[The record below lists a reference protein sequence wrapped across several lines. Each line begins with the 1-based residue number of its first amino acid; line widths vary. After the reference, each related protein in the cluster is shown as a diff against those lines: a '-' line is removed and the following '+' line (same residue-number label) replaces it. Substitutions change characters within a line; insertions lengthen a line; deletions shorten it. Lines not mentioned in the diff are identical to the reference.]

1 MKKIFSYILPMFAAL
16 SFASCSDLSS
26 LENRVDSLESRVEA
40 LEKGVNKI
48 NERVE
53 AVQKLV
59 EGGTVSNVVEKDG
72 VYTITFA
79 DGKTITLNQGS
90 VGVANPP
97 VMTVDGEGYWMV
109 DYGKGPEYV
118 LSGDQKIKAI
128 GTDGVTPIFGVD
140 AESYW
145 TVSYNGGQ
153 SYEQVKDVN
162 GNPVKAVPDGGAVED
177 KWFNSVSNTGTY
189 LNVEL
194 KDGRVCKLPI
204 DVGFSCVIDETAKL
218 VYFAP
223 GETKTFNLKMKSVA
237 SLMVTAPQGWTASVQ
252 SAVLSV
258 TAPLP
263 TKAISADSKT
273 DVCILAF
280 SSNNLSS
287 ISKLRV
293 ALGTM
298 PPVSYPGLYGKYYAG
313 EDVTAGD
320 IVANKTN
327 YPTVNYIT
335 SSSEDK
341 TLKTGVNFVEADAM
355 AEFPAAGV
363 KLPIIVVGNVEGT
376 RAELKTTG
384 QIKLLS
390 TETIADN
397 VVVFKGIKLSTAGI
411 GEGYL
416 LSNTM
421 DNAISNFGFYDC
433 RLDVVGDK
441 NLSYMPVNR
450 PVKAFVMRD
459 CDVKANSTKTPCYI
473 LQMGNFEYEMSK
485 LSFVNNIFWSDMETV
500 TAEKAFALYSGRK
513 VTTTELTVTNNTIVN
528 LYPQKSYAFCQV
540 ADMKGGKISN
550 NLFYFDNY
558 TVAAGDSYTG
568 IVKEEIKA
576 NVDESQYDSFKMNYA
591 IYAVDAVPAKKMK
604 VGQNTNKGQI
614 YNKNEA
620 DAAEMFDFTPGSTNF
635 DIAAGIFKPKDPK
648 FGAKR

>member
-1 MKKIFSYILPMFAAL
+1 M
-16 SFASCSDLSS
+16 
-26 LENRVDSLESRVEA
+26 DSLESRVEA
-40 LEKGVNKI
+40 LENGVNKI

-118 LSGDQKIKAI
+118 LSGNQKIKAI

-177 KWFNSVSNTGTY
+177 KWFNSVSATDGY
-189 LNVEL
+189 LKVEL
-194 KDGRVCKLPI
+194 KDGTVCRLPI
-204 DVGFSCVIDETAKL
+204 DNGFRCVITGADEL

-223 GETKTFNLKMKSVA
+223 GETKTFNLMMAKVA
-237 SLMVTAPQGWTASVQ
+237 SMMVTAPQGWTASVS

-313 EDVTAGD
+313 EDVTVGD
-320 IVANKTN
+320 IVVNKTN

-397 VVVFKGIKLSTAGI
+397 VVIFKGIKLSTAGI

-441 NLSYMPVNR
+441 NLSYMLAARPVNSFEM
-450 PVKAFVMRD
+450 KD
-459 CDVKANSTKTPCYI
+459 CDVLANSSKTNCYI
-473 LQMGNFEYEMSK
+473 LQMQASAYSMQK
-485 LSFVNNIFWSDMETV
+485 LVFTNNVFWSDTENGTV
-500 TAEKAFALYSGRK
+500 GFVLYSDRQATISN
-513 VTTTELTVTNNTIVN
+513 VTINNNTFVN
-528 LYPQKSYAFCQV
+528 VYPPAAYGYGQMKSFSA
-540 ADMKGGKISN
+540 GTISN
-550 NLFYFDNY
+550 NLVYFENY
-558 TVAAGDSYTG
+558 QNRVGEKYSG
-568 IVKEEIKA
+568 FVKEENKLSDDTY
-576 NVDESQYDSFKMNYA
+576 NDSKSNYV
-591 IYAVDAVPAKKMK
+591 IYASTIPEKKLK
-604 VGQNTNKGQI
+604 VGTNANLKPGQI
-614 YNKNEA
+614 FNKTKAE
-620 DAAEMFDFTPGSTNF
+620 AAEMFDFTPGSTNF
-635 DIAAGIFKPKDPK
+635 DIAAGVFKPKDPK

>member
-118 LSGDQKIKAI
+118 LSGNQKIKAI

-177 KWFNSVSNTGTY
+177 KWFNSVSATDGY
-189 LNVEL
+189 LKVEL
-194 KDGRVCKLPI
+194 KDGTVCRLPI
-204 DVGFSCVIDETAKL
+204 DNGFRCVITGADEL

-223 GETKTFNLKMKSVA
+223 GETKTFNLMMAKVA
-237 SLMVTAPQGWTASVQ
+237 SMMVTAPQGWTASVS

-280 SSNNLSS
+280 SSHNLSS

-313 EDVTAGD
+313 EDVTVGD
-320 IVANKTN
+320 IVVNKTN

-341 TLKTGVNFVEADAM
+341 TLKTGVNFVGADAM

-390 TETIADN
+390 TENVVDN
-397 VVVFKGIKLSTAGI
+397 IVVFKGIKLSTAGI
-411 GEGYL
+411 SEGYL
-416 LSNTM
+416 LSNTL

-433 RLDVVGDK
+433 RLDVVEDK
-441 NLSYMPVNR
+441 ILSYMLAARPVNSFEM
-450 PVKAFVMRD
+450 KD
-459 CDVKANSTKTPCYI
+459 CDVLANSSKTNCYI
-473 LQMGNFEYEMSK
+473 LQMQASDYSMQK
-485 LSFVNNIFWSDMETV
+485 LVFTNNVFWSDTENG
-500 TAEKAFALYSGRK
+500 TAGFVLYSDRQATISN
-513 VTTTELTVTNNTIVN
+513 VTINNNTFVN
-528 LYPQKSYAFCQV
+528 VYPPAAYGYGQMKSFSA
-540 ADMKGGKISN
+540 GTISN
-550 NLFYFDNY
+550 NLVYFEDYENRVGKKY
-558 TVAAGDSYTG
+558 SG
-568 IVKEEIKA
+568 IVKEENKLSDDTY
-576 NVDESQYDSFKMNYA
+576 NDSKSNYV
-591 IYAVDAVPAKKMK
+591 IYASTIPEKKLK
-604 VGQNTNKGQI
+604 VGTNANLKPGQI
-614 YNKNEA
+614 FNKTKA
-620 DAAEMFDFTPGSTNF
+620 DPDVAEIFDFTEGSTNF
-635 DIAAGIFKPKDPK
+635 DIAAGIFKPKKPE

>member
-1 MKKIFSYILPMFAAL
+1 MKKIFSYILPVFAAL

-118 LSGDQKIKAI
+118 LSGNQKIKAI

-204 DVGFSCVIDETAKL
+204 DNGFRCVITGADEL

-223 GETKTFNLKMKSVA
+223 GETKTFNLMMAKVA
-237 SLMVTAPQGWTASVQ
+237 SMMVTAPQGWTASVS

-313 EDVTAGD
+313 EDVTVGD
-320 IVANKTN
+320 IVVNKTN

-376 RAELKTTG
+376 RAELKTAG

-397 VVVFKGIKLSTAGI
+397 VVIFKGIKLSTAGI
-411 GEGYL
+411 SEGYL
-416 LSNTM
+416 LSNTI
-421 DNAISNFGFYDC
+421 DNAINNLEFYDC

-441 NLSYMPVNR
+441 NLSYMLAARPVNSFEM
-450 PVKAFVMRD
+450 KD
-459 CDVKANSTKTPCYI
+459 CDVLANSSKTNCYI
-473 LQMGNFEYEMSK
+473 LQMQASAYSMQK
-485 LSFVNNIFWSDMETV
+485 LVFTNNIFWSDTENG
-500 TAEKAFALYSGRK
+500 TAGFVLYSDRQATISN
-513 VTTTELTVTNNTIVN
+513 VTINNNTFVN
-528 LYPQKSYAFCQV
+528 VYPPAAYGYGQMKSFSA
-540 ADMKGGKISN
+540 GTISN
-550 NLFYFDNY
+550 NLVYFENY
-558 TVAAGDSYTG
+558 KNRVGDKYSG
-568 IVKEEIKA
+568 IVKEEIKLSDDTY
-576 NVDESQYDSFKMNYA
+576 NDSKSNYV
-591 IYAVDAVPAKKMK
+591 IYASTIPEKKLK
-604 VGQNTNKGQI
+604 VGTNATLKPGQI
-614 YNKNEA
+614 FNKTKA

-635 DIAAGIFKPKDPK
+635 DIAAGVFKPKKPE

>member
-1 MKKIFSYILPMFAAL
+1 MKKIFSYILPVFAAL

-40 LEKGVNKI
+40 LEKGLNKI

-177 KWFNSVSNTGTY
+177 KWFNSVSATDGY
-189 LNVEL
+189 LKVEL
-194 KDGRVCKLPI
+194 KDGTVCRLPI
-204 DVGFSCVIDETAKL
+204 DNGFRCVITGADEL

-223 GETKTFNLKMKSVA
+223 GETKTFNLMMAKVA
-237 SLMVTAPQGWTASVQ
+237 SMMVTAPQGWTASVS

-298 PPVSYPGLYGKYYAG
+298 PPVSYPGLYGKYYGG
-313 EDVTAGD
+313 EDVIVGD
-320 IVANKTN
+320 IVVNKTN

-363 KLPIIVVGNVEGT
+363 ELPIIVAGNVEGT

-390 TETIADN
+390 TERTADN
-397 VVVFKGIKLSTAGI
+397 VVIFKGIKLSTAGI

-421 DNAISNFGFYDC
+421 DNAINNLEFYDC
-433 RLDVVGDK
+433 RLDVVEDK
-441 NLSYMPVNR
+441 NLSYMLAARPVNSFEM
-450 PVKAFVMRD
+450 KD
-459 CDVKANSTKTPCYI
+459 CDVLANSSKTNCYI
-473 LQMGNFEYEMSK
+473 LQMQASAYSMQK
-485 LSFVNNIFWSDMETV
+485 LVFTNNVFWSDTENG
-500 TAEKAFALYSGRK
+500 TAGFVLYSDRQATISN
-513 VTTTELTVTNNTIVN
+513 VTINNNTFVN
-528 LYPQKSYAFCQV
+528 VYPPAAYGYGQMKSFSA
-540 ADMKGGKISN
+540 GTISN
-550 NLFYFDNY
+550 NLVYFENY
-558 TVAAGDSYTG
+558 QNRVGEKYSG
-568 IVKEEIKA
+568 FVKEENKLSDDTY
-576 NVDESQYDSFKMNYA
+576 NDSKSNYV
-591 IYAVDAVPAKKMK
+591 IYASTIPEKKLK
-604 VGQNTNKGQI
+604 VGTNATLKPGQI
-614 YNKNEA
+614 FNKTKTEA
-620 DAAEMFDFTPGSTNF
+620 AEEMFDFTPGSTNF

>member
-97 VMTVDGEGYWMV
+97 IMTVDGEGYWMV

-118 LSGDQKIKAI
+118 LSGNQKIKAI

-189 LNVEL
+189 LKVEL

-204 DVGFSCVIDETAKL
+204 DIGFSCVIDETAKL

-223 GETKTFNLKMKSVA
+223 GETKTFNLKMTSVA
-237 SLMVTAPQGWTASVQ
+237 SLMVTAPQGWTASVE

-298 PPVSYPGLYGKYYAG
+298 PPVSYPGLYGKYYGG

-320 IVANKTN
+320 IVVNKTN

-355 AEFPAAGV
+355 AEFPADGV
-363 KLPIIVVGNVEGT
+363 KLPMIVVGNVEGT

-397 VVVFKGIKLSTAGI
+397 VVIFKGIKLSTAGI
-411 GEGYL
+411 SEGYL

-441 NLSYMPVNR
+441 NLSYMLAARPVNSFEM
-450 PVKAFVMRD
+450 KD
-459 CDVKANSTKTPCYI
+459 CDVLANSSKTNCYI
-473 LQMGNFEYEMSK
+473 LQMQASAYSMQK
-485 LSFVNNIFWSDMETV
+485 LVFTNNVFWSDTENGTV
-500 TAEKAFALYSGRK
+500 GFVLYSDRQATISN
-513 VTTTELTVTNNTIVN
+513 VTINNNTFVN
-528 LYPQKSYAFCQV
+528 VYPPAAYGYGQMKSFSA
-540 ADMKGGKISN
+540 GTISN
-550 NLFYFDNY
+550 NLVYFENY
-558 TVAAGDSYTG
+558 QNRVGEKYSG
-568 IVKEEIKA
+568 FVKEEIKLSDDTY
-576 NVDESQYDSFKMNYA
+576 NDSKSNYV
-591 IYAVDAVPAKKMK
+591 IYASTIPDKKLK
-604 VGQNTNKGQI
+604 VGTNANLKPGQI
-614 YNKNEA
+614 FNKTKAE
-620 DAAEMFDFTPGSTNF
+620 AAEMFDFTPGSTNF
-635 DIAAGIFKPKDPK
+635 NIAAGVFKPKKPE

>member
-16 SFASCSDLSS
+16 WFASCSDLSS

-118 LSGDQKIKAI
+118 LSGNQKIKAI

-140 AESYW
+140 SESYW

-177 KWFNSVSNTGTY
+177 KWFNSVSATDGY
-189 LNVEL
+189 LKVEL
-194 KDGRVCKLPI
+194 KDGTVCRLPI
-204 DVGFSCVIDETAKL
+204 DNGFRCVITGADEL

-223 GETKTFNLKMKSVA
+223 GETKTFNLMMAKVA
-237 SLMVTAPQGWTASVQ
+237 SMMVTAPQGWTASVS

-313 EDVTAGD
+313 EDVTVGD
-320 IVANKTN
+320 IVVNKTN

-341 TLKTGVNFVEADAM
+341 TLKTGVNFVGADAM

-397 VVVFKGIKLSTAGI
+397 VVIFKGIKLSTAGI
-411 GEGYL
+411 SEGYL
-416 LSNTM
+416 LSNTI
-421 DNAISNFGFYDC
+421 DNAINNLEFYDC
-433 RLDVVGDK
+433 RLDVVEDK
-441 NLSYMPVNR
+441 TLSYANPNR
-450 PVKAFVMRD
+450 PVYKFVMKD
-459 CDVKANSTKTPCYI
+459 CDVLANAITKDVNYI
-473 LQMGNFEYEMSK
+473 LQIGNFAYTMNE
-485 LSFVNNIFWSDMETV
+485 LTFTNNVFWSDGSNGTKGF
-500 TAEKAFALYSGRK
+500 TLFSGRQ
-513 VTTTELTVTNNTIVN
+513 VTVTELTVLSNTFVN
-528 LYPQKSYAFCQV
+528 VYPQATYAYCQV
-540 ADMKGGKISN
+540 VDMTGGDISK
-550 NLFYFDNY
+550 NLFYFANY
-558 TVAAGDSYTG
+558 ETIVNSYTG
-568 IVKEEIKA
+568 IVKEEDKTK
-576 NVDESQYDSFKMNYA
+576 VDEAQYEKFLMNYA
-591 IYAVDAVPAKKMK
+591 IYAVAKVPTKKMK

-614 YNKNEA
+614 YNKNKEE
-620 DAAEMFDFTPGSTNF
+620 AAEMFDFTEGSTNF
-635 DIAAGIFKPKDPK
+635 NIAAGIFKPKKPE